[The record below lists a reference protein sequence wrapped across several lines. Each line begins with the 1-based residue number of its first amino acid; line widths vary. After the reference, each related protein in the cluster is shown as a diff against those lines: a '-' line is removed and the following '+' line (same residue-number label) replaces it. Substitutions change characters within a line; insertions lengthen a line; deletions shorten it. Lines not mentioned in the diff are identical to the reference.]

1 MTTETLIHLR
11 VSAARKGRWVR
22 ASRAAGMRLSD
33 WIISAVEAQMQ
44 QQLTRIAIP
53 DDISFADLRLGRD
66 SDGEVSFDWT
76 PIERICAAS
85 GVPVELF
92 RDGPEDN
99 VAGLLMTWYRAHRAG
114 GGALDPV
121 AEDLIAEAAAED
133 AAGQP
138 YSHAPGRA

>member
-1 MTTETLIHLR
+1 MTTDALIHLR

-33 WIISAVEAQMQ
+33 WIINAVEAHMH

-53 DDISFADLRLGRD
+53 EGLKFSELQLSRD
-66 SDGEVSFDWT
+66 ADGEVSFDWA
-76 PIERICAAS
+76 PIERICMAS

-92 RDGPEDN
+92 REGPEDN
-99 VAGLLMTWYRAHRAG
+99 VAGLLMTWYRAHRNG
-114 GGALDPV
+114 GGVLDPV

>member
-1 MTTETLIHLR
+1 MSDALVHLR

-22 ASRAAGMRLSD
+22 ASRAAGMRLTD
-33 WIISAVEAQMQ
+33 WIIQAVEACMQ
-44 QQLTRIAIP
+44 QQLARVAIP
-53 DDISFADLRLGRD
+53 DDVEFADLKLARD
-66 SDGEVSFDWT
+66 ADGAVSFDWT
-76 PIERICAAS
+76 PIEHICAAS
-85 GVPVELF
+85 GMPIELL

-99 VAGLLMTWYRAHRAG
+99 VGGLIMAWYRAHRDSG
-114 GGALDPV
+114 GPLDSV

>member
-1 MTTETLIHLR
+1 
-11 VSAARKGRWVR
+11 
-22 ASRAAGMRLSD
+22 MRLSD
-33 WIISAVEAQMQ
+33 WIIHAVEAQMQ
-44 QQLTRIAIP
+44 QQLTRLAIP
-53 DDISFADLRLGRD
+53 DDIHFADLRLCRD

-76 PIERICAAS
+76 PVERICAAS

-92 RDGPEDN
+92 REGPEDN
-99 VAGLLMTWYRAHRAG
+99 VAGLLMAWYRAHRSG

>member
-1 MTTETLIHLR
+1 MIPDALVHLR
-11 VSAARKGRWVR
+11 VPAATKGRWIH

-33 WIISAVEAQMQ
+33 WIIKAVETQMQ

-53 DDISFADLRLGRD
+53 DDIHFADLRLGRD
-66 SDGEVSFDWT
+66 SDGAVSFDWT
-76 PIERICAAS
+76 PIEHICAAS

-99 VAGLLMTWYRAHRAG
+99 VAGLLMTWYRAHRES
-114 GGALDPV
+114 GGALDLV
-121 AEDLIAEAAAED
+121 AEDLIAEATAED

-138 YSHAPGRA
+138 YSHAPGKA

>member
-1 MTTETLIHLR
+1 MTIEALIHLR

-33 WIISAVEAQMQ
+33 WIINAVESHMQ

-53 DDISFADLRLGRD
+53 DDIQFADLRLGRD
-66 SDGEVSFDWT
+66 SDGAVSLDWT

-99 VAGLLMTWYRAHRAG
+99 VAGLLMTWYRAHRNS

-121 AEDLIAEAAAED
+121 AEDLIAEADAED

>member
-1 MTTETLIHLR
+1 MTTDALIHLR
-11 VSAARKGRWVR
+11 VSAARKGRWIR

-33 WIISAVEAQMQ
+33 WIISAVEAHM

-53 DDISFADLRLGRD
+53 DDIHFSDLRLCRD
-66 SDGEVSFDWT
+66 SDGAVSFDWA
-76 PIERICAAS
+76 PVERICAAS

-121 AEDLIAEAAAED
+121 EIFLL
-133 AAGQP
+133 
-138 YSHAPGRA
+138 S

>member
-1 MTTETLIHLR
+1 MTESLIHLR

-44 QQLTRIAIP
+44 QLTLIAVP
-53 DDISFADLRLGRD
+53 DDINFADLRLGCD
-66 SDGEVSFDWT
+66 SDGAVSFDWT

-99 VAGLLMTWYRAHRAG
+99 VVGLLMTWYRAHRNG

-121 AEDLIAEAAAED
+121 AEDLITEATAED